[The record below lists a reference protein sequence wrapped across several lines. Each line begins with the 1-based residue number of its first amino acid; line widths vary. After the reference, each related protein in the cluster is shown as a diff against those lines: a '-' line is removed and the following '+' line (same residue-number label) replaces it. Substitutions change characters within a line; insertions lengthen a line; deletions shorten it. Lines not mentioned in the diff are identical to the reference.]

1 MSKHQTVAYIRV
13 SSVQQSTDR
22 QLVGVDY
29 DKEFIEKVSAKDTT
43 RPQLQAMLE
52 HVREGDTV
60 VVHSMDR
67 LARNTKDLLEI
78 VEGLKAKGVSIK
90 FIKENLSFTAGADN
104 SMNNLMLTMLG
115 AVAQFERELMLER
128 QREGIEAA
136 KQKGL
141 YKGRSA
147 SIDREVI
154 MSDINNGLS
163 VRKTAAKHDVAVS
176 SVSRIVKQKEEASAI
191 EQVQR
196 AIEKDPYPLKD
207 KEKVVPKKS

>member
-29 DKEFIEKVSAKDTT
+29 DKEFIEKVSAKDTD
-43 RPQLQAMLE
+43 RPQLAAMLE

-78 VEGLKAKGVSIK
+78 VESLKAKGVSIR
-90 FIKENLSFTAGADN
+90 FIKENLAFTAGTDN
-104 SMNNLMLTMLG
+104 SMNNLLLTMLG

-128 QREGIEAA
+128 QREGIEVA

-147 SIDREVI
+147 SINREAI
-154 MSDINNGLS
+154 MGDINSGLS
-163 VRKTAAKHDVAVS
+163 VRKTATKHGIAVS
-176 SVSRIVKQKEEASAI
+176 SVSRIVKEFKQ
-191 EQVQR
+191 
-196 AIEKDPYPLKD
+196 PT
-207 KEKVVPKKS
+207 KEK